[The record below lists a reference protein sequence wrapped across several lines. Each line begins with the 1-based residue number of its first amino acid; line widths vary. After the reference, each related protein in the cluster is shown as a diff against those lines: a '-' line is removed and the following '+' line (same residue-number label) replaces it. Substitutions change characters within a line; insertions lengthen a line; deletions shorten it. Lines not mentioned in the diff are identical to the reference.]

1 MFGEE
6 KQEVLDQEDQDIL
19 VEEQD
24 MEEEENEEEEEELED
39 PLQTEDVNFLL
50 SKVNKWG
57 GGAEHSNVL

>member
-1 MFGEE
+1 VFGEE

-50 SKVNKWG
+50 SKVNKG